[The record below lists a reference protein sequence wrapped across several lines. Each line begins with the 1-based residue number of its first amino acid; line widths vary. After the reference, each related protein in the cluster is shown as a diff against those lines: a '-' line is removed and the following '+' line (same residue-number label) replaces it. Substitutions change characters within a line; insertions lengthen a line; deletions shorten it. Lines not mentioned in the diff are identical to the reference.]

1 LAQAVG
7 DKTPDRTQRVLYQ
20 DRWEADEAR
29 DILQGLVRETFA
41 DSEGIGVV
49 DESGF
54 LKKGKHSVGVQR
66 QYSGTQGR

>member
-1 LAQAVG
+1 
-7 DKTPDRTQRVLYQ
+7 VLYQ